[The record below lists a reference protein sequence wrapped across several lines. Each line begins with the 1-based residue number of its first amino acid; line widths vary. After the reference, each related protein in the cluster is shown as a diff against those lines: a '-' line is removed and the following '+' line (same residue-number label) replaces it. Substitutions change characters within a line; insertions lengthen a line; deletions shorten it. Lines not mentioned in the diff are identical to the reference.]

1 MFHPTVASTTNR
13 RLTDVEAATFSDL
26 LNQLEALIDGAERI
40 SPDLVSPFAAR
51 VEAARARTREL
62 AGFASE
68 LAEALMVLELRRKNL
83 I

>member
-1 MFHPTVASTTNR
+1 VFHPVVASTANR

-26 LNQLEALIDGAERI
+26 LNQLEALIDGAERL
-40 SPDLVSPFAAR
+40 SPDLVSPFGAR
-51 VEAARARTREL
+51 VQAARARTREL
-62 AGFASE
+62 ATFAEE